1 MACKANKKARK
12 TFRTFFRAFS
22 MMQEHFTKLLYMFHF
37 CLRHLAEDKLPEGI
51 NDLWHGNTS
60 YPLLSFWQHTL
71 HDLP

>member
-1 MACKANKKARK
+1 MLDFFLLFFSGSIRYTP
-12 TFRTFFRAFS
+12 TFIIEP
-22 MMQEHFTKLLYMFHF
+22 EHFTKLLYMFHS